1 MKRGD
6 GRSGDGLA
14 VALHWDRHD
23 APRVVARGRDALAE
37 RIVEAAAA
45 AGVEQY
51 PDPQLAGVLA
61 QVPLGEEIP
70 EGLYRAVAEVIAFT
84 WWVAGR
90 TPETGADQL
99 RPASAEPSGKRTSPA
114 SRGR

>member
-1 MKRGD
+1 MKGTGAAGGD
-6 GRSGDGLA
+6 DIA

-23 APRVVARGRDALAE
+23 APRVVAKGRDALAQ
-37 RIVEAAAA
+37 RIVAAAGA

-70 EGLYRAVAEVIAFT
+70 EALYRAVAEVIAFT

-90 TPETGADQL
+90 TPEPGGNQL
-99 RPASAEPSGKRTSPA
+99 RPASAEPSGKRTSRA
-114 SRGR
+114 SRGT